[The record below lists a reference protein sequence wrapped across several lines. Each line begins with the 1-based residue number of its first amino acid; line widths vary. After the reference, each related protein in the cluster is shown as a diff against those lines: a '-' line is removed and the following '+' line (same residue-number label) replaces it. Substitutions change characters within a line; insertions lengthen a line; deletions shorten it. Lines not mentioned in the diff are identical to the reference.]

1 MCAFWAHIVL
11 THLTNLMIRVDIC
24 GLICYSERNYAVISK
39 SQQKNHIMSTCMM
52 FKFILHIIYYILY
65 DVQKMATKYV
75 CIYYLW
81 VHFMILLLKLELQI
95 KILGYN
101 YNYFKILKNLN
112 QYYKKITFI
121 IMFTCATH
129 LFYIYF
135 IKNVIT
141 NLFLKIIFYKLE
153 ILKH

>member
-1 MCAFWAHIVL
+1 
-11 THLTNLMIRVDIC
+11 
-24 GLICYSERNYAVISK
+24 
-39 SQQKNHIMSTCMM
+39 
-52 FKFILHIIYYILY
+52 
-65 DVQKMATKYV
+65 
-75 CIYYLW
+75 
-81 VHFMILLLKLELQI
+81 MILLFKLELQV

-121 IMFTCATH
+121 IMFTCVTH
-129 LFYIYF
+129 LFYIYLT
-135 IKNVIT
+135 KNVIT